1 MKIGGFE
8 KYSFIDYPGFIS
20 SVIFTRGC
28 NFHCPYCHNPELVN
42 LGKPASSDKM
52 PTLTEIFSFLAKRK
66 KYIEGVVITGGEPA
80 LHPDLPDLCH
90 EIKKRGFFLKI
101 DTNGSFPGVISD
113 LLKKGLVDYVAMDI
127 KTDPE
132 RYAPVIS
139 SGINPADIR
148 KSIELILASGLPH
161 EFRTTCIKPVVDL
174 RAFRSIAKI
183 VKGAFLYALQM
194 PRITLNA
201 KVLDLSFF
209 DQNVFAV
216 DDLELEAFRSIL
228 SPSVG
233 SCIIR

>member
-28 NFHCPYCHNPELVN
+28 NFRCPYCHNPELVN
-42 LGKPASSDKM
+42 PGNDNFFANT
-52 PTLTEIFSFLAKRK
+52 PTFNEILSFIEKRK

-80 LHPDLPDLCH
+80 LHPDLPDLCY
-90 EIKKRGFFLKI
+90 EIKMRGFFLKI
-101 DTNGSFPGVISD
+101 DTNGSFPGMISD
-113 LLKKGLVDYVAMDI
+113 LLNKGLVDYIAMDI
-127 KTDPE
+127 KTDPD

-174 RAFRSIAKI
+174 KAFRSIAKI
-183 VKGAFLYALQM
+183 VKGAFLYALQK
-194 PRITLNA
+194 PRITCNA
-201 KVLDLSFF
+201 KILNLSFF
-209 DQNVFAV
+209 DQNMFSV
-216 DDLELEAFRSIL
+216 DDLEFEAFQSIL
-228 SPSVG
+228 SPSVA
-233 SCIIR
+233 SCVIR